1 MKANKMV
8 ANLQQVD
15 ESNNKVANNV
25 SSDLE
30 NMTLASLLEPFGG
43 NEIFY
48 RRLIRVF
55 EKNLEPQLQNIDLM
69 ISQKNIKELLR
80 LVHTLK
86 GSSGTTGLSSLYQYL
101 CNLESKLAGLD
112 TANEVDILNSVL
124 GQELRLVAQAELSSI
139 HALLAKDDVNKL
151 TETSS
156 AADYSVPELT
166 LMLTELKQHLQDHNL
181 KALHITL
188 SLQNKLLG
196 HAHLEPDLTKL
207 CDAVEMLDFETA
219 LAALSSLSK
228 KW

>member
-8 ANLQQVD
+8 ANHI
-15 ESNNKVANNV
+15 

-43 NEIFY
+43 NDIFY
-48 RRLIRVF
+48 RRLIKVF
-55 EKNLEPQLQNIDLM
+55 KKNLEPQLQNIELM

-101 CNLESKLAGLD
+101 CDLESKLAGLEA
-112 TANEVDILNSVL
+112 ANEVDTLNSEL
-124 GQELRLVAQAELSSI
+124 GQQLRLVAQAEISSI
-139 HALLAKDDVNKL
+139 DALLTTDEVNQS
-151 TETSS
+151 TETPS
-156 AADYSVPELT
+156 AVDYSVPELT
-166 LMLTELKQHLQDHNL
+166 LMLTELMQHLQDQNL

-196 HAHLEPDLTKL
+196 HAHLEHDLTVL
-207 CDAVEMLDFETA
+207 CNAVEILDFETA
-219 LAALSSLSK
+219 QVALSSLSK